1 MCGIAGI
8 VARTPIA
15 GLGRVLDGFSSSLV
29 HRGPDDRGFLTWS
42 GSGAFA
48 AGRDAG
54 ALPDG
59 AVGFTHR
66 RLSIIDLSEAGWQP
80 MIDAAGDSAMLF
92 NGEIFNYRELR
103 DTLRQRGLTFHTESD
118 TEVLQ
123 ALVGLDGAAGLS
135 RTIGMFAFA
144 RLDRRRGTLLLA
156 RDPFGIKPLYYAVG
170 PDRFAFASEIRAL
183 LTLDFVGRRANPA
196 AVFRYLRQAETD
208 GSGETLFADIRELPP
223 AHAVE
228 LSLDAPQSPHIFR
241 YWTPSRRSLPAKL
254 DERAL
259 RLRELFLHSV
269 VLHRRAD
276 VPVAAT
282 LSGGID
288 SSGIV
293 AALRQQEP
301 QTPLAAFSFLADDP
315 AVAEERWA
323 RLVADATGAALRPVR
338 LNPDKLATDL
348 DRLIQTQEQPFTTS
362 SMWAQA
368 EVFRAVHEAGF
379 KVALDGQGA
388 DEMFAGYPVF
398 RAAYAAGLLRQ
409 GRLGEAQRLLR
420 AAPGGSLPLGLQA
433 LATFL
438 PGAARPLLRRL
449 AGKPVLPD
457 WMQAGW
463 FAAVP
468 MNDMARGSLTSLQ
481 ADLARSRERTS
492 LPMLLRYADRNA
504 MAVSVENRVPFL
516 TPDLAEFALS
526 VPDSDLIDDAGT
538 TKAILR
544 RALRGLVPD
553 AVLDRRDKIGFVTPE
568 AKWFAASPALRAM
581 LERAASALPACF
593 TPAAAE
599 RLRAVAAGRATHD
612 GATWRIFN
620 LTRWAELL
628 RVELA

>member
-15 GLGRVLDGFSSSLV
+15 GLARVLEGFSSSLI
-29 HRGPDDRGFLTWS
+29 HRGPDDHGFLTWN

-48 AGRDAG
+48 AGRAAQ

-59 AVGFTHR
+59 VLGFTHR
-66 RLSIIDLSEAGWQP
+66 RLSIIDLSDAGWQP
-80 MIDAAGDSAMLF
+80 MVNQSGDSAILF
-92 NGEIFNYRELR
+92 NGEIFNYPELR
-103 DTLRQRGLTFHTESD
+103 DELRQRGLQFHTESD

-123 ALVGLDGAAGLS
+123 ALVGLEGAAGLN
-135 RTIGMFAFA
+135 RATGMFAFA
-144 RLDRRRGTLLLA
+144 RIDRRARTLLIA

-170 PDRFAFASEIRAL
+170 PDRFAFASEIRPL
-183 LTLDFVGRRANPA
+183 LTLDFVRRRANPA

-223 AHAVE
+223 AHCIE
-228 LSLDAPQSPHIFR
+228 LSLDAPESPRITR
-241 YWTPSRRSLPAKL
+241 YWTPSRRSLPKTV
-254 DERAL
+254 DERAHLL
-259 RLRELFLHSV
+259 RKLFMESV
-269 VLHRRAD
+269 RLHRRAD

-301 QTPLAAFSFLADDP
+301 QTPLAAFSFMADDP

-323 RLVADATGAALRPVR
+323 RMVADAVGADIRPVR
-338 LNPDKLATDL
+338 LDPDKLAGDL
-348 DRLIQTQEQPFTTS
+348 DRLITTQEQPFTTS

-409 GRLGEAQRLLR
+409 GRFREAQNLIASAQSGGLRLL
-420 AAPGGSLPLGLQA
+420 LQTM
-433 LATFL
+433 ATFL
-438 PGAARPLLRRL
+438 PDAARPLMRRL
-449 AGKPVLPD
+449 AGKPVMPD

-463 FAAVP
+463 FATVP
-468 MNDMARGSLTSLQ
+468 ANDMAHGSLNSLQ
-481 ADLARSRERTS
+481 ADLARSREKSS

-516 TPDLAEFALS
+516 TTALAEFAIS
-526 VPDSDLIDDAGT
+526 VPDSDLIDSAGT
-538 TKAILR
+538 TKSVLR

-553 AVLDRRDKIGFVTPE
+553 PVLDRRDKIGFVTPE
-568 AKWFAASPALRAM
+568 ARWFAGSPALRAM
-581 LERAASALPACF
+581 LERTSDTLPACF
-593 TPAAAE
+593 APAAAE
-599 RLRAVAAGRATHD
+599 RLRAVAAGRQVHD

-620 LTRWAELL
+620 LARWAELM